1 MQRRMWSRDLVFDI
15 GVNFLIY
22 SVHFLLMLWSAT
34 YVLSEWHVSL
44 EMAGLAS
51 GIFIIGALLARI
63 PAGRYIDFIGRRRLF
78 CASVFVFFA
87 GSLLYPYAGNV
98 WAFLLV
104 RFVHGMAFGAVS
116 TAAMTAVA
124 ALLPP
129 QRIGKVIGY
138 FNFGVTAAS
147 AVGPFLAMRFIHME
161 DFMDSAYIAAAASA
175 ALAYVA
181 IWAKIPEREPSSAE
195 RREIKKPWSLK
206 DFFVIRAINIGVI
219 VFLAGMCY
227 SSVLA
232 FLWEYTVDLG
242 FQETGG
248 VYFFVAFAAA
258 AYFGRAVTGWL
269 IDHQGRDMVI
279 YVSLLLV
286 VAGMILVGVSS
297 ASDFF
302 LLGALIL
309 GAGYGTVTS
318 TCHALSLSCAVAGKL
333 GLATST
339 YFVMMDLGIG
349 LGPVLVGLLASHFG
363 FSTAYLAMAA
373 LALFGIDFYYIQLG
387 KKGRFA
393 ADRMEEIRAHIRQM
407 QK

>member
-1 MQRRMWSRDLVFDI
+1 MQQRMWSRDLVFDI

-34 YVLSEWHVSL
+34 YVLSKWQVSL

-51 GIFIIGALLARI
+51 GIFIIGALIARI

-98 WAFLLV
+98 WAFLLI

-129 QRIGKVIGY
+129 QRIGKGIGY
-138 FNFGVTAAS
+138 FNLGVTAAS

-181 IWAKIPEREPSSAE
+181 IWAKIPEREPSAE
-195 RREIKKPWSLK
+195 ERWNIRKPWRLN

-227 SSVLA
+227 SSVLV
-232 FLWEYTVDLG
+232 FLWEYTVNLG
-242 FQETGG
+242 FEGTGA
-248 VYFFVAFAAA
+248 YFFAAFAVA
-258 AYFGRAVTGWL
+258 AYFGRAVTGWM
-269 IDHQGRDMVI
+269 IDHQGRDTVI
-279 YVSLLLV
+279 YLSLLLV

-297 ASDFF
+297 SGEVF
-302 LLGALIL
+302 LLGALVL

-349 LGPVLVGLLASHFG
+349 LGPVLAGLLTSSFG

-387 KKGRFA
+387 KKGRLA
-393 ADRMEEIRAHIRQM
+393 ADRMEEIREHIRRM